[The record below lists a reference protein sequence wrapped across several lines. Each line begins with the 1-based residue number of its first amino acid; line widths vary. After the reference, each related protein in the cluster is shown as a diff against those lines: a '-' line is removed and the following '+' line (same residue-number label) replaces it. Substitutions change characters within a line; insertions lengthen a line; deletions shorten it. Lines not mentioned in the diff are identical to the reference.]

1 MSCSK
6 RTDNRSL
13 FYAMAKDLHKD
24 QNIASNFLD
33 TINVSSFNKEEQ
45 MYGEL
50 LKIQATDLTDHD
62 IKPYEKNISRIINY
76 MQNKKDYTFLKLAL
90 YYAGRIKSE
99 KDEAMKAV
107 NFYTTSNPQP
117 IGFSGILLAKRQNS
131 FYCTYFLHNRNV
143 ADTKSPYPIKRLEV
157 IRWFNQKSMVFN
169 QSLS

>member
-13 FYAMAKDLHKD
+13 FYAMAKDLYKD

-107 NFYTTSNPQP
+107 NFYTKAASIKDTNFKHKQQMLFPTWKYLLRP
-117 IGFSGILLAKRQNS
+117 ILIRLRYRYVHKGI
-131 FYCTYFLHNRNV
+131 
-143 ADTKSPYPIKRLEV
+143 
-157 IRWFNQKSMVFN
+157 
-169 QSLS
+169 